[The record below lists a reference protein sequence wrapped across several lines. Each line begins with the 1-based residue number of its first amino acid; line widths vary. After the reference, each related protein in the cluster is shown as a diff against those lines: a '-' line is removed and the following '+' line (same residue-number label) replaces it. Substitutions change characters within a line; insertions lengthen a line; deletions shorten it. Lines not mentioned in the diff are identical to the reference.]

1 MCGIVGVMQ
10 LRPGR
15 EPVRPEVLGR
25 MRDTLA
31 HRGPDGAGLWIS
43 PDGRVGLGHRRLAI
57 IDTAAAA
64 NQPMSNEDG
73 SVQIVFN
80 GEIYNHAELRP
91 ELERAGHRFVTDH
104 SDTEVLVHG
113 YEQWGEA
120 LLQRLR
126 GMFAFAIWD
135 ARARSLWLVRDRIGI
150 KPLYFT
156 RGRRTPAVRLRD
168 QGVARRFRGRP
179 TNRRRIACSTTCRSS
194 PLRRRVRSSKVS
206 TSSPP
211 AARSA
216 CRSTGRCPSHGAG
229 GSLGITWSRW
239 SASPR
244 PRSRSACSAKLREA
258 VRYRKVSDVP
268 VGVFLSGGIDSST
281 NTALFA
287 EGERSP
293 VNTFS
298 IGYEGEHQSY
308 KNELEYAARVAQRFG
323 TLHHERR
330 LEPDDLL
337 DFLPRMIHHQ
347 DEPLGD
353 PVCVPLYYVSEL
365 ARGSGVIVCQVGEGA
380 DELFWGYPGW
390 KQNRTAQRLD
400 DLPVPRAL
408 KRLAAAGLA
417 HTRYR
422 DHAYA
427 EWMRRGGAG
436 EPMFWSG
443 SEAFGQ
449 EAKMRLLADPL
460 RRRFRGT
467 TSFESLLP
475 IRRRYE
481 EKAWERAPLQWMTFM
496 DLNLRL
502 PELLLMR
509 VDKMSMAV
517 ALEARVPFLD
527 HEMVELALSIPESV
541 KTANG
546 ELKGVL
552 RRAVRGLIPD
562 FVLDRPKQGFGVPLS
577 EWLLDRVGDDA
588 RDELSHFCRA
598 SGLLDQAEVLRV
610 LATRHGHHVFPLLN
624 LALWWRRIFGDGRG
638 LAGAVEPAAAS
649 SQPAASRS
657 SSSTT

>member
-15 EPVRPEVLGR
+15 EPVRPEALGR

-64 NQPMSNEDG
+64 SQPMSNEDA
-73 SVQIVFN
+73 SIQIVFN

-120 LLQRLR
+120 LLSRLR

-135 ARARSLWLVRDRIGI
+135 ARARSLWLVRDRVGI

-156 RGRRTPAVRLRD
+156 EAGGRLLFGSEIKALLD
-168 QGVARRFRGRP
+168 DSAVARRLDEESVFHYLSFLTSPAPRTLFEGIHKLPAGCSLRVP
-179 TNRRRIACSTTCRSS
+179 LDGPLPEPRRWWEPWDHVE
-194 PLRRRVRSSKVS
+194 PLVGV
-206 TSSPP
+206 P
-211 AARSA
+211 AAEISERV
-216 CRSTGRCPSHGAG
+216 
-229 GSLGITWSRW
+229 L
-239 SASPR
+239 
-244 PRSRSACSAKLREA
+244 AKLREA

-268 VGVFLSGGIDSST
+268 VGVFLSGGVDSST

-287 EGERSP
+287 EGERAP

-308 KNELEYAARVAQRFG
+308 KNELEYAARVAERFG

-330 LEPDDLL
+330 LEPGDLL
-337 DFLPRMIHHQ
+337 DFLPRMIHYQ

-365 ARGSGVIVCQVGEGA
+365 ARKSGVIVCQLGEGA

-408 KRLAAAGLA
+408 KRLAAAALA

-436 EPMFWSG
+436 EPIFWSG

-449 EAKMRLLADPL
+449 DAKMRLLGDSL

-481 EKAWERAPLQWMTFM
+481 EKAWEKAPLQWMTFM

-517 ALEARVPFLD
+517 GLEARVPFLD
-527 HEMVELALSIPESV
+527 HELVELALSIPEAV

-552 RRAVRGLIPD
+552 RHAVRGLIPD

-577 EWLLDRVGDDA
+577 EWLLDRVGDVA

-598 SGLLDQAEVLRV
+598 SGLLDETEVLRV
-610 LATRHGHHVFPLLN
+610 LATRNGHSVFPLLN
-624 LALWWRRIFGDGRG
+624 LALWWRHVFGDGRG
-638 LAGAVEPAAAS
+638 LAGAAELGAAGPGA
-649 SQPAASRS
+649 
-657 SSSTT
+657 